1 MIFKT
6 QITKNGFKPVNL
18 NDTSGKAMLSPTG
31 HIVDDIRGSNVGIKD
46 GNLVIFDPYHVVH
59 QSNIPVGSKSINN
72 SIVQSGK
79 SMFRDL
85 PTEPVE

>member
-1 MIFKT
+1 
-6 QITKNGFKPVNL
+6 
-18 NDTSGKAMLSPTG
+18 MLSPTG

-85 PTEPVE
+85 PTEPVEWYSINPFLKYGGKLCKKQ